1 MKERLIDDKFL
12 EQLEL
17 LQLSINDVIQ
27 GRFGGNHKTKNY
39 GSSVEFADYREY
51 LPGDDIS
58 KIDWSIFARTDNLF
72 LKLFLDERQLHTRI
86 YIDASKSMSYLDK
99 DKKALM
105 LAAAFAYLSIKNMD
119 KVSIYYIQNNKIIAI
134 LENIVG
140 KDSFLNYIGKLN
152 EIDFDGTSDLSDAI
166 INSVVGYGD
175 GNSIIISDFL
185 TDNNYFN
192 IIDHLRDKRRDVL
205 CLQVLA
211 NEELHPSYRGKV
223 LLYDSE
229 DNSSYYKNNI
239 NKEVVEAYN
248 QAVNYVQERIKNYC
262 EIRNANYL
270 LVNVSTPLEDVFF
283 KDLMS
288 MEIVK

>member
-166 INSVVGYGD
+166 INSVVGFGD